1 MSRRDPLREL
11 EELLDRVDRD
21 VDRIG
26 RELGQLPGPIGDL
39 ASGSAVD
46 ELVPGTDRS
55 PAVDV
60 EDRVDEFVVTID
72 LPGYDRENIDV
83 SANERTLRV
92 SADRE
97 VTSEAGEEGSYV
109 RRERRRSVVNRSIS
123 LPEATEEES
132 ASATHTNGVLTVR
145 LPKEA
150 VGSGRDIEI
159 AAETAPDD
167 TESAPTEREHD
178 AAADGTESE
187 TGAEDESAHE
197 AALDVKTV
205 DGLGT
210 TYAERLREDG
220 IESVDDLAA
229 ADAERV
235 AESAEVSGKRAR
247 DWIDQA
253 RN

>member
-1 MSRRDPLREL
+1 
-11 EELLDRVDRD
+11 
-21 VDRIG
+21 
-26 RELGQLPGPIGDL
+26 
-39 ASGSAVD
+39 
-46 ELVPGTDRS
+46 
-55 PAVDV
+55 
-60 EDRVDEFVVTID
+60 
-72 LPGYDRENIDV
+72 
-83 SANERTLRV
+83 
-92 SADRE
+92 
-97 VTSEAGEEGSYV
+97 
-109 RRERRRSVVNRSIS
+109 VVNRSIS
-123 LPEATEEES
+123 LPEAIEEES

-150 VGSGRDIEI
+150 SVGSGRDIEI

-178 AAADGTESE
+178 ATADGTEGE
-187 TGAEDESAHE
+187 TGAEDESERE